1 MLAAPILNPI
11 VLATTWVAYGAAGKA
26 LEMTAARA
34 ALGLLVAI
42 SAGALIGRHGE
53 SLMRSGR
60 RTDGGHDHD
69 HKSGSAG
76 AFVEHLASDFLFMG
90 RFLVLGAA
98 VAALLQTAVPQD
110 WLSSVADLQA
120 AGRAGA
126 DGHGHRAVAVLGGG
140 RFRGGLV
147 HRLPPRLAARLPRTR
162 PSRRRQARRPLRRH
176 LPAALHGPAAGDR
189 GPDRAR
195 RERSLFDALF

>member
-11 VLATTWVAYGAAGKA
+11 VLASTWVAYGAAGRA
-26 LEMTAARA
+26 FEMTAARA

-53 SLMRSGR
+53 SLMRMAGPRQS
-60 RTDGGHDHD
+60 HDHGG
-69 HKSGSAG
+69 GSAG

-110 WLSSVADLQA
+110 WLSSVAHQELLGALALMGMAIALSLCSEADAFVAVSFTAFPLGSQLAFLVLGPVVDAKLAVLYGATFRRHFTLRLLAIA
-120 AGRAGA
+120 APIALAGA
-126 DGHGHRAVAVLGGG
+126 
-140 RFRGGLV
+140 LV
-147 HRLPPRLAARLPRTR
+147 
-162 PSRRRQARRPLRRH
+162 
-176 LPAALHGPAAGDR
+176 
-189 GPDRAR
+189 
-195 RERSLFDALF
+195 FDAVV